1 MLTDTGEINDP
12 DGDRSGDVLRCAL
25 DLTAD
30 RSGQVEIAKAPAGIE
45 PGLFRH

>member
-25 DLTAD
+25 AVATD
-30 RSGQVEIAKAPAGIE
+30 SGGLVEMRKAPAGIE